1 MTRQEAINIEL
12 EKNGIHN
19 SESIISEKDKK
30 DALYHI
36 QKVNAIFSKYGYFSC
51 ANYAA
56 EDLTNAMRHS
66 ECAATCISRLC
77 TFKEDT

>member
-1 MTRQEAINIEL
+1 MTRLEAINIEL

-19 SESIISEKDKK
+19 SESIISETDKK

-51 ANYAA
+51 YSYSA
-56 EDLTNAMRHS
+56 EILTDAMRFC
-66 ECAATCISRLC
+66 ECAESRISSLR